1 MASSFTLVSDPF
13 FRSLSVGAFWY
24 VLIYLFL
31 QLTLFFYAGE
41 VLVVSFIVPSLQLVR
56 GISLFHS
63 PPISFMLHGLLLVF
77 LLCTHFEVG

>member
-1 MASSFTLVSDPF
+1 MVRLDISILTIDFVFL
-13 FRSLSVGAFWY
+13 
-24 VLIYLFL
+24 LFC
-31 QLTLFFYAGE
+31 AGE

-63 PPISFMLHGLLLVF
+63 PPISFMLHGLMLVF